1 MFKIDHVGIRPKDS
15 KAAQELLV
23 AMGAILWGYDNPNAE
38 GTVYG
43 IRGSHSSEV
52 CSNYTLAPESVEL
65 QILDYLSGPNWL
77 ANKQGSIVAYFGM
90 NTDEDS
96 LQGWKVFFKERDIP
110 IVQEV
115 HTTSHT
121 RPLLVKYNRRHH
133 YCIFGT
139 RDILGIDI
147 MFTVR
152 STVDE

>member
-1 MFKIDHVGIRPKDS
+1 MFKIDQIGIRPKDP

-23 AMGAILWGYDNPNAE
+23 AIGAKLWAYDNSNAE

-77 ANKQGSIVAYFGM
+77 ANKEGSIVAYFGM
-90 NTDEDS
+90 DTDEDA
-96 LQGWKVFFKERDIP
+96 LKGWKVFFEERDIK

-115 HTTSHT
+115 KTTSHT
-121 RPLLVKYNRRHH
+121 RPLYDKKQHH
-133 YCIFGT
+133 HCIFGT
-139 RDILGIDI
+139 RDILGVDI
-147 MFTVR
+147 LFTVR
-152 STVDE
+152 NP